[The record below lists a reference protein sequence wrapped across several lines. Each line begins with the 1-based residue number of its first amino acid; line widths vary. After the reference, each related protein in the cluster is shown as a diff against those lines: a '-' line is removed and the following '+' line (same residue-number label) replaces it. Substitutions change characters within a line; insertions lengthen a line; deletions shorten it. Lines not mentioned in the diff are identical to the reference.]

1 MIAPEIARL
10 ITSPTMIIVATADR
24 NNKASIGRVTGAL
37 FDRVS
42 TQVSLLVS
50 ARQWSHV
57 FVDLEPGSPIAAT
70 FVVPKS
76 YQTVQIKGRVE
87 AILPATPQDNAT
99 ALAYRASMQEVMAD
113 TGVSIAQLSH
123 TMALED
129 LRRISFL
136 PTDVFNQTPG
146 PQAGTRLRK
155 GTLL

>member
-1 MIAPEIARL
+1 MIAPDIAKL
-10 ITSPTMIIVATADR
+10 ITSPTMIIVSTADR
-24 NNKASIGRVTGAL
+24 FNRASIGRVTGAHY
-37 FDRVS
+37 DRVS
-42 TQVSLLVS
+42 TAISLLVS
-50 ARQWSHV
+50 ARQWSNV

-70 FVVPKS
+70 FVVPQS

-87 AILPATPQDNAT
+87 AMAPATPQDNAA
-99 ALAYRASMQEVMAD
+99 ALTYRASMQDVMRD

-129 LRRISFL
+129 LQRISFL

-155 GTLL
+155 GAPL